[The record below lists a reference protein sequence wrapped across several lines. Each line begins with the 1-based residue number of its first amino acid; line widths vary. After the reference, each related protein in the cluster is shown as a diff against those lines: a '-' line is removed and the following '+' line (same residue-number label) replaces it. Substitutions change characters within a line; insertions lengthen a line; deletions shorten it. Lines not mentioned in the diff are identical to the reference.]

1 MMVFQLLD
9 DILTRPDLFATMTT
23 VEMWSDPH
31 ISERMLRA
39 HLDPTTDAASR
50 RPETIDRQV
59 AWLASRFGL
68 ARGRSVLDLGCGP
81 GLYAARLARIG
92 ARVVGVDVS
101 GRSLEYAR
109 AVASEENLAIR
120 YIEAD
125 YMELPD
131 VGRYDLVT
139 LIWCDYGAMSPDQR
153 VRFLRTVSSSIEP
166 DGRLVLD
173 VFARA
178 AFGGPEEVIE
188 LGRNLMGGFWA
199 PKPYFGFHT
208 SHRWNDE
215 FVTLDRYDVITATDH
230 RTFYSWTSYF
240 DEASLTT
247 ELQAAGFEVEDVIGD
262 FAGSEPAATQR
273 ELAVVARLRR

>member
-1 MMVFQLLD
+1 MRIFPILD
-9 DILTRPDLFATMTT
+9 DILTRPGLFAMMTT
-23 VEMWSDPH
+23 VEMWTDPH

-39 HLDPTTDAASR
+39 HLDPATDAASR

-59 AWLASRFGL
+59 AWLARRFGL
-68 ARGRSVLDLGCGP
+68 ARGRSVLDLGSGP

-101 GRSLEYAR
+101 RRSLEYAR
-109 AVASEENLAIR
+109 TVALEEDLPIR

-125 YMELPD
+125 YLELPD
-131 VGRYDLVT
+131 LGRFDLVT
-139 LIWCDYGAMSPDQR
+139 LIWCDYGAMSPGQR
-153 VRFLRTVSSSIEP
+153 IRLLRTIASSIQA

-173 VFARA
+173 VFGRA
-178 AFGGPEEVIE
+178 AFGGQEEMIE

-208 SHRWNDE
+208 NYRWNDE

-262 FAGSEPAATQR
+262 FAGWDHPGQR
-273 ELAVVARLRR
+273 EFAVVAKPLR